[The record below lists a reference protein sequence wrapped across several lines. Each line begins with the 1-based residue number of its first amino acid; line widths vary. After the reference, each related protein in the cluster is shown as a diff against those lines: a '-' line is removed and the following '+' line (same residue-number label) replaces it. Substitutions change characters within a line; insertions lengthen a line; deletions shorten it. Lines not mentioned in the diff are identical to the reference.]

1 MCVHGYLKTKQKMTN
16 DLNISNRVCVITGG
30 SGVLGGTIAKYLLKH
45 DAKVVLLDFDQE
57 RLESK
62 LIELKEITDDVM
74 GYICDVLDKVKVEE
88 ISEKIISHW
97 GKVDVLLNAAGGNM
111 PGATIAEDQTIFDLN
126 LDDFKKVSD
135 LNLNGTLIPSLV
147 FGKIMA
153 KNGKGVIINY
163 SSMAVFRTITRV
175 VGYSASK
182 AAVTNLTQWMATEFA
197 LKFGDKLRVNAIAP
211 GFFIGNQNRKLLLND
226 DGSYTERG
234 NKIIA
239 NTPMKRFGE
248 AEELNGV
255 IHWLISDAASFVT
268 GAVIPIDGG
277 FNVFSGV

>member
-1 MCVHGYLKTKQKMTN
+1 MKKTVPN
-16 DLNISNRVCVITGG
+16 SEFNFDISNKVCVITGG
-30 SGVLGGTIAKYLLKH
+30 SGVLGGTIASYLLENK
-45 DAKVVLLDFDQE
+45 AKVVILGSNQE
-57 RLESK
+57 RLDKK
-62 LIELKEITDDVM
+62 LSSLLKISDRVL
-74 GYICDVLDKVKVEE
+74 GFVCDVLDRSRVEE
-88 ISEKIISHW
+88 VSQNIISKW
-97 GKVDVLLNAAGGNM
+97 GKIDVLLNAAGGNM
-111 PGATIAEDQTIFDLN
+111 PGATIAEDQTIFDLKIDEFN
-126 LDDFKKVSD
+126 KVSD

-153 KNGKGVIINY
+153 DQGKGVIINY
-163 SSMAVFRTITRV
+163 SSMAALRPITRV

-182 AAVTNLTQWMATEFA
+182 AAVTNLTEWMAIEFA

-226 DGSYTERG
+226 DGTYTNRG
-234 NKIIA
+234 EKIIA

-255 IHWLISDAASFVT
+255 IHWLISDNASFVT
-268 GAVIPIDGG
+268 GIVVPIDGG

>member
-1 MCVHGYLKTKQKMTN
+1 MR
-16 DLNISNRVCVITGG
+16 NIFDISGKVCVITGG
-30 SGVLGGTIAKYLLKH
+30 SGVLGGAIATYLLEQN
-45 DAKVVLLDFDQE
+45 AKVVILGSNQE
-57 RLESK
+57 RLNTKLESLSK
-62 LIELKEITDDVM
+62 ISDNVIGLV
-74 GYICDVLDKVKVEE
+74 CNVLDKAKVEE
-88 ISEKIISHW
+88 ACKEILNRW
-97 GKVDVLLNAAGGNM
+97 GTIDVLLNAAGGNI
-111 PGATIAEDQTIFDLN
+111 PGATIAEDQTIFDLK
-126 LDDFKKVSD
+126 LDDFEKVTN

-153 KNGKGVIINY
+153 ENGSGVIINY
-163 SSMAVFRTITRV
+163 SSMAAFKIITRV

-182 AAVTNLTQWMATEFA
+182 AAVTNLTAWMATEFA

-234 NKIIA
+234 KKIIM

-248 AEELNGV
+248 AEELNGA

-268 GAVIPIDGG
+268 GVIVPVDGG
-277 FNVFSGV
+277 FNVFSAV

>member
-1 MCVHGYLKTKQKMTN
+1 MRTRKIKYKMTD
-16 DLNISNRVCVITGG
+16 DLNISNKVCVITGG
-30 SGVLGGTIAKYLLKH
+30 SGVLGGTIAKYLLECN
-45 DAKVVLLDFDQE
+45 AKVVILDFDQE

-62 LIELKEITDDVM
+62 LIELKEFDNNVI
-74 GYICDVLDKVKVEE
+74 GYICDVLDNTKVKE

-111 PGATIAEDQTIFDLN
+111 PGATIAEDQTIFDLK

-153 KNGKGVIINY
+153 EIGKGVIINY

-175 VGYSASK
+175 VGYSVSK
-182 AAVTNLTQWMATEFA
+182 AAVTNLTEWMATEFA

-226 DGSYTERG
+226 DGTYTERG

-268 GAVIPIDGG
+268 GVVVPIDGG

>member
-1 MCVHGYLKTKQKMTN
+1 MNN
-16 DLNISNRVCVITGG
+16 DFNISNKLCVITGG
-30 SGVLGGTIAKYLLKH
+30 SGVLGGAIAKYLLEHK
-45 DAKVVLLDFDQE
+45 ARVVILGSDKE

-62 LIELKEITDDVM
+62 LIELKEFDNNIT
-74 GYICDVLDKVKVEE
+74 GYVCDVLDKAKVEE
-88 ISEKIISHW
+88 VSEKITAHW

-111 PGATIAEDQTIFDLN
+111 PGATIAEDQTIFDLK

-147 FGKIMA
+147 FGEIMA

-163 SSMAVFRTITRV
+163 SSMAAFRSITRV

-211 GFFIGNQNRKLLLND
+211 GFFIGNQNRKLLLNN
-226 DGSYTERG
+226 DGTYTERG
-234 NKIIA
+234 KKIIT
-239 NTPMKRFGE
+239 NTPMQRFGE
-248 AEELNGV
+248 AHELNGV

-277 FNVFSGV
+277 FNVYSGV

>member
-1 MCVHGYLKTKQKMTN
+1 MFDIKGK
-16 DLNISNRVCVITGG
+16 VCVITGG
-30 SGVLGGTIAKYLLKH
+30 NGALGGTIVRYLLRQK
-45 DAKVVLLDFDQE
+45 AKVVVLDFNQE
-57 RLESK
+57 RLDK
-62 LIELKEITDDVM
+62 AIETLKRISPEVI
-74 GYICDVLDKVKVEE
+74 GFFCNVLEQDMVKNAAERVV
-88 ISEKIISHW
+88 KKW

-111 PGATIAEDQTIFDLN
+111 PGATIPENKTVFDIK

-153 KNGKGVIINY
+153 KQGNGVIVNY
-163 SSMAVFRTITRV
+163 SSMAVYRAITRV

-182 AAVTNLTQWMATEFA
+182 AAVTNLTRWMATEFA

-211 GFFIGNQNRKLLLND
+211 GFFIGNQNRSLLLNK
-226 DGSYTERG
+226 DGSYTDRG
-234 NKIIA
+234 QTIIA

-248 AEELNGV
+248 AEELNGA

-268 GAVIPIDGG
+268 GVVIPIDGG
-277 FNVFSGV
+277 FNAFSGV

>member
-1 MCVHGYLKTKQKMTN
+1 MNN
-16 DLNISNRVCVITGG
+16 DLKISNKLCVITGG
-30 SGVLGGTIAKYLLKH
+30 SGVLGGTIAKYLLEHK
-45 DAKVVLLDFDQE
+45 ARVVILDFDKE

-62 LIELKEITDDVM
+62 LMELKEFDDNII
-74 GYICDVLDKVKVEE
+74 GYVCNVLDKAKVEE
-88 ISEKIISHW
+88 VSAKITAHW

-111 PGATIAEDQTIFDLN
+111 PGATITEDQTIFDLK

-153 KNGKGVIINY
+153 KNKKGVIINY
-163 SSMAVFRTITRV
+163 SSMAVFRSITRV

-226 DGSYTERG
+226 DGTYTERG
-234 NKIIA
+234 KKIIA
-239 NTPMKRFGE
+239 NTPMQRFGE

-255 IHWLISDAASFVT
+255 LHWLISDAASFVT
-268 GAVIPIDGG
+268 GVVIPIDGG

>member
-1 MCVHGYLKTKQKMTN
+1 MNN
-16 DLNISNRVCVITGG
+16 DLNISKKVCVITGG
-30 SGVLGGTIAKYLLKH
+30 SGVLGGTIAKYLLEH
-45 DAKVVLLDFDQE
+45 NAKVVILDFDKE
-57 RLESK
+57 RLKSK
-62 LIELKEITDDVM
+62 LIELKEFDDNVI
-74 GYICDVLDKVKVEE
+74 GYICDVLDKAKIEE
-88 ISEKIISHW
+88 VSTKITTHW

-111 PGATIAEDQTIFDLN
+111 PGATIAEDQTIFDLK

-147 FGKIMA
+147 FGEIMA

-163 SSMAVFRTITRV
+163 SSMAVFRSITRV

-211 GFFIGNQNRKLLLND
+211 GFFIGNQNRKLLLNN
-226 DGSYTERG
+226 DGTYTERG
-234 NKIIA
+234 KKIIA
-239 NTPMKRFGE
+239 NTPMQRFGE

-268 GAVIPIDGG
+268 GAIIPIDGG